1 MLFLPGFIEPQ
12 TNRLQHVF
20 RDLEAYGIPELLG
33 GPQWAEYKQH
43 TLRRYYRE
51 WLLFFQR
58 RPGKV
63 VRCAGCVGGDAPCTW
78 GGHAVDMGGE
88 PARVKAGL
96 ALLQM
101 DHSIPK
107 HAICTQ
113 WRRLVEAHRHRQRP
127 THQVS
132 AAPHF
137 TDGVNIG
144 YVNHLLFSVSED
156 LDWGAPVVQPRCL
169 VGGGQRLNCHKGEL
183 EHCLAIGLYDFS
195 QLGLGGADGVLGM
208 LPHAGGVGVA
218 HGDEGDSS
226 HDVVLVSD
234 DDDEGAVIDV
244 VLVSSDDD
252 DDEGVVVIDV
262 VMVSSDD
269 DEDEDVRVRW

>member
-1 MLFLPGFIEPQ
+1 MVFYQPHSSVCMRFIAASYAASPPI
-12 TNRLQHVF
+12 L
-20 RDLEAYGIPELLG
+20 
-33 GPQWAEYKQH
+33 
-43 TLRRYYRE
+43 
-51 WLLFFQR
+51 
-58 RPGKV
+58 
-63 VRCAGCVGGDAPCTW
+63 VG
-78 GGHAVDMGGE
+78 
-88 PARVKAGL
+88 
-96 ALLQM
+96 
-101 DHSIPK
+101 
-107 HAICTQ
+107 
-113 WRRLVEAHRHRQRP
+113 
-127 THQVS
+127 
-132 AAPHF
+132 AADYP
-137 TDGVNIG
+137 N
-144 YVNHLLFSVSED
+144 

-244 VLVSSDDD
+244 ALVSSDDD